1 MKGIDVS
8 RHNGT
13 IDWEAV
19 KASDKVDFA
28 IIRAG
33 YGKSIS
39 QKDAKF
45 EQNYAGCKAQGI
57 PVGAYWYSY
66 ALTPAEAEAEAR
78 VFLQAVAVKQFEFPV
93 WFDIEEKSA
102 LNTGKQNVTAM
113 CKAFCDV
120 MEKAG
125 YWCGIYASR
134 AHIQNYISTDVQKR
148 YSIWAAEWGAQLHYT
163 GASMWQHSEKGKVAG
178 ITGYV
183 DLDTSYVDF
192 PTAIKEARKN
202 GYAKPEPET
211 ESTLPYI
218 PNMTA
223 SEVQR
228 YLTWCAAK
236 GAGQYEDTEEGFR
249 QFIEET
255 YGR

>member
-1 MKGIDVS
+1 MNGIDVS
-8 RHNGT
+8 KHNGV
-13 IDWEAV
+13 IDWQKV
-19 KASDKVDFA
+19 KTDFC

-33 YGKSIS
+33 YGKHIS
-39 QKDAKF
+39 QKDPLF
-45 EQNYAGCKAQGI
+45 EQNYAGAKAQGI

-78 VFLQAVAVKQFEFPV
+78 AFLEAIAGKQFEFPV

-163 GASMWQHSEKGKVAG
+163 GAAMWQHSEKGKVAG

-192 PTAIKEARKN
+192 PTAIKEAGKN
-202 GYAKPEPET
+202 GFTKPEPET

-218 PNMTA
+218 QNMTA
-223 SEVQR
+223 SECQR

-255 YGR
+255 YDR